1 MTKESREIFLFLSQ
15 SCNSPNVLASSPAL
29 CSAVPWEG
37 SWILSELPLADLW
50 VVLCK
55 YKANMSH
62 GLRHSRT
69 LNFTTRNQSFVHIL
83 KPFVRLIFG
92 APNNHL
98 KHPCII
104 INPAPPCVFTVVSRR
119 PLLNVLNVF
128 NAVSRETAGSVG
140 QRNDQYLNN
149 PAVSFSVYRHN
160 GLQMWSFYC
169 QPCHMSQNA
178 VFFPLLGVKW
188 FLKTGNSGK

>member
-1 MTKESREIFLFLSQ
+1 MFWQAARPCVRLFPEKDPESYQ
-15 SCNSPNVLASSPAL
+15 
-29 CSAVPWEG
+29 
-37 SWILSELPLADLW
+37 LPLADLW